1 LLLFLFRK
9 VIKQVICNL
18 NSIYLVIIVVALA
31 IIFDYI
37 NGFHDTANAIAT
49 SISTKALTP
58 KAAILIAAS
67 LNFLGALSG
76 TAVAATI
83 GKGIVAPEVVTSDV
97 LIAALIGAIFWN
109 LFTWYFGIPSS
120 SSHALIG
127 GLMGSVIG
135 SFGIQQVKWYGF
147 GKILAG
153 LILSP
158 ILGLIIGG
166 VIMIVLFWIFSGA
179 SPAVINNKFRKL
191 QILSACMASFAHGSN
206 DAQKTMGIITLTL
219 FSGGLIG
226 SFDVPLWVKASCALA
241 MAAGT
246 AFGGWK
252 IIRTMG
258 GKIFRIE
265 PINGFAADFT
275 ASAIIWG
282 ASLLGVPVSTT
293 HVVSSSIM
301 GVGAAKRLTG
311 VRWNIARQILIAW
324 VVTIPSSALVAA
336 GIINLIKLFA

>member
-1 LLLFLFRK
+1 MF
-9 VIKQVICNL
+9 
-18 NSIYLVIIVVALA
+18 SITFVIIVIVLALV
-31 IIFDYI
+31 FDYI

-58 KAAILIAAS
+58 RAAIFIAAS
-67 LNFLGALSG
+67 LNMVGSLSG

-83 GKGIVAPEVVTSDV
+83 GKGIVAPEIVTPGV
-97 LIAALIGAIFWN
+97 LIAALISAIFWN
-109 LFTWYFGIPSS
+109 LFTWYYGIPSS

-127 GLMGSVIG
+127 GLTGAVIG
-135 SFGIQQVKWYGF
+135 SFGIEQVKWAGF
-147 GKILAG
+147 GKILVGLLLSPVLG
-153 LILSP
+153 LIL
-158 ILGLIIGG
+158 GA
-166 VIMIVLFWIFSGA
+166 IVMTLLFWLFSA
-179 SPAVINNKFRKL
+179 SSPARVNASFRKL
-191 QILSACMASFAHGSN
+191 QILSACTAAFAHGSN
-206 DAQKTMGIITLTL
+206 DAQKTMGIITMTL
-219 FSGGLIG
+219 VSGGLIG
-226 SFDVPLWVKASCALA
+226 SFSVPIWVKILCAIA
-241 MAAGT
+241 MASGT

-282 ASLLGVPVSTT
+282 ASLLGAPVSTT

-301 GVGAAKRLTG
+301 GVGAAKRFGG

-324 VVTIPSSALVAA
+324 VVTIPSSALVA
-336 GIINLIKLFA
+336 IIISLLFRAFG

>member
-1 LLLFLFRK
+1 MF
-9 VIKQVICNL
+9 
-18 NSIYLVIIVVALA
+18 SIYLVITVIALA
-31 IIFDYI
+31 LIFDYI

-49 SISTKALTP
+49 SVSTKALSP
-58 KAAILIAAS
+58 RGAILVAACF
-67 LNFLGALSG
+67 NFLGALSG

-83 GKGIVAPEVVTSDV
+83 GKGIVAPEVVTADV
-97 LIAALIGAIFWN
+97 LIAALISAIFWN

-127 GLMGSVIG
+127 GLTGSVIG
-135 SFGIQQVKWYGF
+135 SFGIHQVKWYGF

-153 LILSP
+153 LIISP
-158 ILGLIIGG
+158 VLGFIVGSI
-166 VIMIVLFWIFSGA
+166 IMILFLWIFAGS
-179 SPAVINNKFRKL
+179 SPARVNNKFRKL

-206 DAQKTMGIITLTL
+206 DAQKSMGIITLTL
-219 FSGGLIG
+219 VSGGLIG
-226 SFDVPLWVKASCALA
+226 SFNVPIWVKVCCALA

-275 ASAIIWG
+275 ASIIIWV
-282 ASLLGVPVSTT
+282 ASLFGSPVSTT

-301 GVGAAKRLTG
+301 GVGAAKRLRG

-324 VVTIPSSALVAA
+324 VVTIPSSALIAIA
-336 GIINLIKLFA
+336 IYNIIRLFG

>member
-1 LLLFLFRK
+1 MMYSLT
-9 VIKQVICNL
+9 
-18 NSIYLVIIVVALA
+18 LVIVVVALA
-31 IIFDYI
+31 LLFDYI

-49 SISTKALTP
+49 SISTKALSP
-58 KAAILIAAS
+58 RSAILIAAT
-67 LNFLGALSG
+67 LNLIGALSG

-83 GKGIVAPEVVTSDV
+83 GKGIVAPDIVTPGV
-97 LIAALIGAIFWN
+97 LIAALISAIFWN

-127 GLMGSVIG
+127 GLTGAVIG
-135 SFGIQQVKWYGF
+135 FFGFEQVKWLGF

-153 LILSP
+153 LIISP

-166 VIMIVLFWIFSGA
+166 VIMTLLFWVFSGS
-179 SPAVINNKFRKL
+179 SPSRVNHYFRKL
-191 QILSACMASFAHGSN
+191 QIASACMASFAHGSN
-206 DAQKTMGIITLTL
+206 DAQKTMGIITLVL

-226 SFDVPLWVKASCALA
+226 SFTVPLWVKVLCAIA
-241 MAAGT
+241 MASGT

-282 ASLLGVPVSTT
+282 ASLLGAPVSTT

-301 GVGAAKRLTG
+301 GVGVAKRFRG

-324 VVTIPSSALVAA
+324 VVTIPSSALVA
-336 GIINLIKLFA
+336 IFISMLIRVIS

>member
-1 LLLFLFRK
+1 MFSLGA
-9 VIKQVICNL
+9 
-18 NSIYLVIIVVALA
+18 VIIVVLLALC
-31 IIFDYI
+31 FDYI

-49 SISTKALTP
+49 SVSTKALSP
-58 KAAILIAAS
+58 RAAILVAAG

-83 GKGIVAPEVVTSDV
+83 GKNIVAPELTTPLV
-97 LIAALIGAIFWN
+97 LISALMGAIFWN

-127 GLMGSVIG
+127 GLSGAAIAA
-135 SFGIQQVKWYGF
+135 FGTQAINWAGF
-147 GKILAG
+147 IKIFAG
-153 LILSP
+153 LIAAP
-158 ILGLIIGG
+158 ILGMIAGSLI
-166 VIMIVLFWIFSGA
+166 MTLLFWIFRKA
-179 SPAVINNKFRKL
+179 SPAKTNNSFRKL

-206 DAQKTMGIITLTL
+206 DAQKSMGIVTMVLV
-219 FSGGLIG
+219 SGGLL
-226 SFDVPLWVKASCALA
+226 STFTVPLWVKICCATA

-246 AFGGWK
+246 AVGGWK

-275 ASAIIWG
+275 SSLTIYSAT
-282 ASLLGVPVSTT
+282 LLGAPVSTT

-301 GVGAAKRLTG
+301 GVGAAKRLKG
-311 VRWNIARQILIAW
+311 VRWNIARQIVIAW
-324 VVTIPSSALVAA
+324 FITIPSA
-336 GIINLIKLFA
+336 GIVSAIIFSIINVFY